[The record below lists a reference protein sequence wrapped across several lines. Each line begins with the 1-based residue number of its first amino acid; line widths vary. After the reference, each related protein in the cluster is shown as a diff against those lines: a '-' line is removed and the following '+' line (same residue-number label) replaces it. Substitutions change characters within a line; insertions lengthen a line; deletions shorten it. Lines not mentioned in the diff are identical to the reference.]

1 MADSPVLVVG
11 AGPAGLMTAAELALA
26 GVPVTVL
33 ERHPRHPGHSR
44 GFNLNPYSLEVLDRR
59 GIAGRF
65 LAEGPTVPHMMF
77 ADPRLLLDLTAM
89 AAGHRH
95 VLGIAQARVEELLA
109 EWAAE
114 LGVRI
119 MRGHEVTGLE
129 QDAGGVTVTART
141 PEGERKIRAGY
152 VAGCDGSRSA
162 VRKLAGIGF
171 PGTPATRYTILADAE
186 PMVEGDLSL
195 GVTTGP
201 GGAVLV
207 IPRPGYVRIVVKD
220 PAPPE
225 ERDEPVTAEYFQA
238 ALDQTLGRHV
248 PLGPPRWLSRFGDAA
263 RLADRFVAGRVV
275 LAGDA
280 AHIHP
285 PAGALG
291 VNVALADAVNLGW
304 KLAAT
309 VQGHA
314 PAGLLASYH
323 TERHASGAAVLRY
336 TQAQALL
343 GGDEE
348 RLAPL
353 RELVTE
359 LTALAPVNRY
369 LAEAVTGIGTR
380 YAMPPAPGRAAD
392 PEGEDHPWLGRLAPD
407 LKLTGPDGAATG
419 LAALLRAGRGVLV
432 DCAGGAFAAEAAGLR
447 GRVDVLSAR
456 CEDDPGLAGLLVRPD
471 GHTAWVSTRRDPRPA
486 ATLRHALTTW
496 FGSPESKI
504 SACETPCR

>member
-1 MADSPVLVVG
+1 
-11 AGPAGLMTAAELALA
+11 MTAAELALA
-26 GVPVTVL
+26 GVPVTIL
-33 ERHPRHPGHSR
+33 ERHPSHPGHSR

-59 GIAGRF
+59 GIVDRF
-65 LAEGPTVPHMMF
+65 LAEGPTVPYTMF

-109 EWAAE
+109 DRATE

-119 MRGHEVTGLE
+119 SRGHEVTALE
-129 QDAGGVTVTART
+129 QDEDGVTVTART
-141 PEGERKIRAGY
+141 PEGERRIRAAY

-186 PMVEGDLSL
+186 PKVAGDLPL

-220 PAPPE
+220 PAAPE
-225 ERDEPVTAEYFQA
+225 DRDEPVTAEYFQA
-238 ALDQTLGRHV
+238 ALDQALGRHV
-248 PLGPPRWLSRFGDAA
+248 PLSPPRWLSRFGDAA

-309 VQGHA
+309 VQGRA
-314 PAGLLASYH
+314 PDGLLDSYH
-323 TERHASGAAVLRY
+323 AERHAAGAAVLRY

-343 GGDEE
+343 GGDDE

-353 RELVTE
+353 RELITE
-359 LTALAPVNRY
+359 LTALAPVNRH

-380 YAMPPAPGRAAD
+380 YAMPSGSAA
-392 PEGEDHPWLGRLAPD
+392 GEDHPWLGRLAPD
-407 LKLTGPDGAATG
+407 LKLTGLDGTPTG

-432 DCAGGAFAAEAAGLR
+432 DCADGTFAAAAA
-447 GRVDVLSAR
+447 GRVDTLRAR
-456 CEDDPGLAGLLVRPD
+456 CADEPGLAGLLVRPD
-471 GHTAWVSTRRDPRPA
+471 GHTAWVSTTRDPMPP
-486 ATLRHALTTW
+486 ATLEHALTTW
-496 FGSPESKI
+496 FGAGEGKI